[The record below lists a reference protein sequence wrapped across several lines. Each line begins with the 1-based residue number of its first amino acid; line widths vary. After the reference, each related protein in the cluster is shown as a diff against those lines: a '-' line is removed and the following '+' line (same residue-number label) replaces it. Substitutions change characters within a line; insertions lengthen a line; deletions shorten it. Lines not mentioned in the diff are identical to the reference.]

1 MNFLCEIAENQYGEK
16 LLQLMKNGEV
26 TFGDIA
32 LFGGKMVLI
41 GMGTVFA
48 VLTLLWGCLSLFKVF
63 FHDLKNA
70 APKKEVIKNEE
81 SVATASIETNSTDDN
96 EIIAVIAAAIAAAE
110 SEQVGAKFRV
120 VSFKRN

>member
-16 LLQLMKNGEV
+16 LMQLMKNGEI

-41 GMGTVFA
+41 GMGTIFA

-63 FHDLKNA
+63 FHDLKNV
-70 APKKEVIKNEE
+70 APKKEIVKNEE
-81 SVATASIETNSTDDN
+81 TVADAPVETNATDDN
-96 EIIAVIAAAIAAAE
+96 EIVAVIAAAIAAAE
-110 SEQVGAKFRV
+110 SEHADAKFRV
-120 VSFKRN
+120 VSFRRI

>member
-41 GMGTVFA
+41 GMATVFS
-48 VLTLLWGCLSLFKVF
+48 VLVLIWGCLSLFKVF
-63 FHDLKNA
+63 FCDLKNS
-70 APKKEVIKNEE
+70 APKKQAEKVEQEPI
-81 SVATASIETNSTDDN
+81 ASASETYVTDDS
-96 EIIAVIAAAIAAAE
+96 EIVAVIAAAIAAAE

-120 VSFKRN
+120 VSFKRK

>member
-41 GMGTVFA
+41 GMGTIFA
-48 VLTLLWGCLSLFKVF
+48 ILTLLWGCLSLFKVF
-63 FHDLKNA
+63 FYDLKNA
-70 APKKEVIKNEE
+70 APKKEISKVEE
-81 SVATASIETNSTDDN
+81 TVTVTPAESYASDDS
-96 EIIAVIAAAIAAAE
+96 EIVAVIAAAIAAAE
-110 SEQVGAKFRV
+110 SENADAKFRV
-120 VSFKRN
+120 VSFRRK

>member
-16 LLQLMKNGEV
+16 LMQLMKNGEV

-48 VLTLLWGCLSLFKVF
+48 VLTLLWACLSLFKVF

-70 APKKEVIKNEE
+70 TPKKEVVKNEE
-81 SVATASIETNSTDDN
+81 AVPATPIETSATDDN
-96 EIIAVIAAAIAAAE
+96 EIVAVIAAAIAAAE
-110 SEQVGAKFRV
+110 SEHVGAKFRV
-120 VSFKRN
+120 VSFKRK